1 MDQPHFNI
9 CVPVDITGFPEQV
22 RQGGHNFTAAVAYA
36 LSRAANE
43 IPEFRQRI
51 RQDKVVE
58 HTRVHPSFTVS
69 TETSGVFSFCE
80 VDFDPDCHTF
90 LVAAARQMADRY
102 RNPVFENQDGR
113 DDYLFMSA
121 FPWAS
126 FTGLTHAMHYTPA
139 DSVPRI
145 TWGKYDLM
153 EGRTRMPVAVL
164 AHHALV
170 DGRQVGAFFQSA
182 EALFRHSEEWLP

>member
-9 CVPVDITGFPEQV
+9 CVPVDITGFPEEV
-22 RQGGHNFTAAVAYA
+22 RRRGHNFTATVAYA
-36 LSRAANE
+36 LSRAAND
-43 IPEFRQRI
+43 IPEFRQRL
-51 RQDKVVE
+51 RQDQVVE
-58 HTRVHPSFTVS
+58 HDRVHPSFTVS

-80 VDFDPDCHTF
+80 VDFDPDCKTF
-90 LVAAARQMADRY
+90 LASATRQMADRY

-126 FTGLTHAMHYTPA
+126 FTGLTHAMHYSPA

-145 TWGKYDLM
+145 TWGKYFQN
-153 EGRTRMPVAVL
+153 GGSTQMPVAVL

-170 DGRQVGAFFQSA
+170 DGRQVGIFYQTA
-182 EALFRHSEEWLP
+182 ESLFANYHAWLP